1 MRKIAVLLI
10 GFIVVINSQVNAQ
23 KQPRQIIRQIDS
35 PVRTPGYYFVEPGS
49 VAQDSQS
56 AAITLTVNEP
66 TDAFPPVPVSKYK
79 TGMQVVFI
87 TKVHNGN
94 NGNITLQINA
104 LGAKKLLTRR
114 GVDFL
119 IGELDSGIIITA
131 TYDSVDFRCDFDPPP
146 EFRFAEPNRV
156 TRTGDDYTVTDNSLP
171 PVATSPLLLG
181 LKATATNTG
190 NVTLSVNGSTD
201 YPVFFSNGKQIPA
214 GVLVNGTTIFLNF
227 SNVGAV
233 GFRAI
238 NLHAP
243 RTLRG
248 QHIATATIP
257 VGDTTARAGQAWTLE
272 SSAPAGITVGDLF
285 GETNSGVFVP
295 VNPLSSAHIG
305 WYIELLKDDVVIDAS
320 FQGFGQPYAGFL
332 GTQLFG
338 TNNAG
343 DDIDFI
349 WGAAKSRLPYLYVIP
364 GTVFNIAADDDI
376 KFKVYVAEN

>member
-1 MRKIAVLLI
+1 MRNLTHKLTLLI
-10 GFIVVINSQVNAQ
+10 LSVVLFSMAGIPTIAQTDPAIVL
-23 KQPRQIIRQIDS
+23 ID
-35 PVRTPGYYFVEPGS
+35 TPGYYFVQPEN
-49 VAQDSQS
+49 VTQDGQS
-56 AAITLTVNEP
+56 AAITLMGLPIPRGGFV
-66 TDAFPPVPVSKYK
+66 YK
-79 TGMQVVFI
+79 TGLQVVFI
-87 TKVHNGN
+87 TEVANGN
-94 NGNITLQINA
+94 SGNITLRVGTAPVQ
-104 LGAKKLLTRR
+104 KLLTAR
-114 GVDFL
+114 GAEFG
-119 IGELDSGIIITA
+119 IGELDEGIIITA
-131 TYDSVDFRCDFDPPP
+131 TYDGADFRSNFDPPP
-146 EFRFAEPNRV
+146 EFRFAMPTDV
-156 TRTGDDYTVTDNSLP
+156 TLTGNAYSVMDLSLP
-171 PVATSPLLLG
+171 PVATAPLLLG
-181 LKATATNTG
+181 IKASATNTG
-190 NVTLSVNGSTD
+190 NVTLSINGSQA
-201 YPVFFSNGKQIPA
+201 YAVYFSNGEQIPA
-214 GVLVNGTTIFLNF
+214 GALESGRTIFCNF
-227 SNVGAV
+227 TNVGGV

-248 QHIATATIP
+248 RHIATATIP

-349 WGAAKSRLPYLYVIP
+349 WGAAKSRLPFLYVIP

-376 KFKVYVAEN
+376 KFKIYVAEN